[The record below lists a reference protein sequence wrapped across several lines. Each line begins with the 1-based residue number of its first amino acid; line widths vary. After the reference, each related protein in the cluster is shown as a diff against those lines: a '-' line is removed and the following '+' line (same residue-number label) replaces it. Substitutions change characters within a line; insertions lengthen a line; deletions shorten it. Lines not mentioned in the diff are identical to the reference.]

1 MRFPEKRLQPRLTV
15 SAQMPVIVFNRS
27 LPVNQ
32 QMITNGQD
40 HGALCT
46 NSAECIGRK
55 PTVHIGCFFHTCRYV
70 SRSHGK
76 NLWFAGTYRLPIVTK
91 FWTIPCFS
99 DFHDAISLFQGF
111 RSCLVLC
118 RSYTRQLLPL
128 YRHTIPE
135 QHRLRSIPVRFR
147 QIPTGLF
154 PFSSRSSGL
163 QRMIMDFSVPGSR
176 KKKLRTPPLARA
188 AASGI
193 MQAGFSETK
202 VLQNNSGYRARSF
215 QRKR

>member
-1 MRFPEKRLQPRLTV
+1 
-15 SAQMPVIVFNRS
+15 MPVIVFNRS

-118 RSYTRQLLPL
+118 RSHTRQLLPL
-128 YRHTIPE
+128 YRHTIPRTA
-135 QHRLRSIPVRFR
+135 QASIHPCAIPV
-147 QIPTGLF
+147 QIQTGLF

-163 QRMIMDFSVPGSR
+163 QRMIKDFSFSPGAE
-176 KKKLRTPPLARA
+176 KKLRTPA
-188 AASGI
+188 AC
-193 MQAGFSETK
+193 
-202 VLQNNSGYRARSF
+202 ARSRIRYNAGRIF
-215 QRKR
+215 LNESPAK